1 MKAIGMNE
9 VKDGEVRVLA
19 MSVETSEDDGGI
31 WSGELVCIM

>member
-1 MKAIGMNE
+1 VKAIGMNE

-19 MSVETSEDDGGI
+19 MSVETSEDDGI